1 MRHFKLPLIV
11 TGITLLLALIFG
23 LTAITWVH
31 RSQISGRQKEERA
44 QKLGGATGL
53 AVLLIITPFWLVA
66 SAKVGKER
74 RQARAQ
80 AQEAPPPP
88 VE

>member
-1 MRHFKLPLIV
+1 MRHFKLPLII

-23 LTAITWVH
+23 LTAITLIH
-31 RSQISGRQKEERA
+31 RSQISRRQKEERA
-44 QKLGGATGL
+44 QKLGGATALGT
-53 AVLLIITPFWLVA
+53 LLIITPFWLIA

-74 RQARAQ
+74 REARAQ
-80 AQEAPPPP
+80 AQARESA